1 VTPSLHCRD
10 RFGWPSDKVD
20 ELLVPVLQAYDR
32 KQTQLRI
39 DQFLSFSQ
47 RFAKIKSKRMQ
58 VSGVTWVMVKQGS
71 VHGCNFLQVNKEWR

>member
-58 VSGVTWVMVKQGS
+58 VGWGYVGDGEAGKRAWV
-71 VHGCNFLQVNKEWR
+71 